1 MFCENSNP
9 FLALFML
16 LKPTIPF
23 VEYAAFYDYIKNEL
37 CVNKDKPQM
46 ACNGKCHL
54 KKELA
59 KASDSDKSNDK
70 KHSSSSEQ
78 QVVFFQPVFENNIV
92 FIANQQGSEIEPTY
106 NKIYKFDF
114 MNFIFH
120 PPLV

>member
-1 MFCENSNP
+1 MKTATL

-37 CVNKDKPQM
+37 CVNKDKPEL

-59 KASDSDKSNDK
+59 KASDSEKSNDK
-70 KHSSSSEQ
+70 NHSSSTEH
-78 QVVFFQPVFENNIV
+78 QVVFFQDLYLNTLAF
-92 FIANQQGSEIEPTY
+92 SHIEQNSKIISSY
-106 NKIYKFDF
+106 NRVYKFHF
-114 MNFIFH
+114 MDSIFH
-120 PPLV
+120 PPLA

>member
-1 MFCENSNP
+1 MKTATL

-37 CVNKDKPQM
+37 CVNKDKPEL

-59 KASDSDKSNDK
+59 KASDSEKSNDK
-70 KHSSSSEQ
+70 NHSSSTEH
-78 QVVFFQPVFENNIV
+78 QVVFFQDIFDDNLV
-92 FIANQQGSEIEPTY
+92 IAVNTEHLKIESSY

-120 PPLV
+120 PPLA

>member
-1 MFCENSNP
+1 MKTATL

-37 CVNKDKPQM
+37 CVNQDKPEL

-54 KKELA
+54 KQELA
-59 KASDSDKSNDK
+59 KASDSEKSNDK
-70 KHSSSSEQ
+70 SHAASKEQ
-78 QVVFFQPVFENNIV
+78 QVVFYQDIFDNNLVIV
-92 FIANQQGSEIEPTY
+92 ANKQNSQVEPMY